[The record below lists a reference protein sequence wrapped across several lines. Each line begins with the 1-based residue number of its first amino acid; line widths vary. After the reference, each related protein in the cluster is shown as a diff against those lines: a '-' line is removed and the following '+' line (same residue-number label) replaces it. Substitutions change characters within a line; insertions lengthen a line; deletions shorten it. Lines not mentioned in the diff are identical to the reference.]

1 MDEWDVLYIE
11 SACTR
16 GANCPSKNKKDIPRT
31 KSGPIDLDIV
41 LSENVAAAVYFN
53 Q

>member
-11 SACTR
+11 SACTYHQR
-16 GANCPSKNKKDIPRT
+16 EDANIPKT
-31 KSGPIDLDIV
+31 ESGPIDLDIF
-41 LSENVAAAVYFN
+41 LSENRMYQLQCLN